1 MFLINK
7 HTGEAIEWERNI
19 TYKVGKTYKSLKEFL
34 EDWEDAT
41 VISTRELALVSL
53 GLCKTSREN
62 SVVAKNEDEENSFY
76 QRNDT
81 GTEKAV

>member
-19 TYKVGKTYKSLKEFL
+19 SYKVGKTYKSLKEFL

-53 GLCKTSREN
+53 GLCGTSREN
-62 SVVAKNEDEENSFY
+62 SVVAKNEGEENSFY
-76 QRNDT
+76 RRIDT